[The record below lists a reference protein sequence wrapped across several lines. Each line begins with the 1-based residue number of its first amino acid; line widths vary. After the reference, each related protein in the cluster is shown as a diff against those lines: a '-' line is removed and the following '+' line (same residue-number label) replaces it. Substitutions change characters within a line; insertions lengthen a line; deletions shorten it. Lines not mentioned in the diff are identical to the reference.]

1 MCFAPYLLSSK
12 HFICKVRHGSLLRS
26 PKTRPSLTG
35 SSSAEEVG
43 NVNAIPLLSLPPRP
57 DALPESLPLPFSV
70 TSSQHA
76 AGSYGATSTENSTSS
91 SASSSSSG
99 SGSSNIHNAST
110 IAVTAVTTTTNMT
123 MKTSGSSTALSTST
137 TAPSKE
143 GTNRPRFLVLDFT
156 HVASI
161 DATAVHSC
169 FAPVGRLSQTLEVT
183 N

>member
-1 MCFAPYLLSSK
+1 MKPLPWAQ
-12 HFICKVRHGSLLRS
+12 VRHGSLLRS

-35 SSSAEEVG
+35 SSSAEDVG
-43 NVNAIPLLSLPPRP
+43 IGAMPLLSLPPRP

-70 TSSQHA
+70 TSNRTTANGSGG
-76 AGSYGATSTENSTSS
+76 GSYGATENPKHSTGAND
-91 SASSSSSG
+91 SSSG
-99 SGSSNIHNAST
+99 SGSINNSAAPNNYPSNIASS
-110 IAVTAVTTTTNMT
+110 TTT
-123 MKTSGSSTALSTST
+123 LSTST
-137 TAPSKE
+137 TAPVKE

-169 FAPVGRLSQTLEVT
+169 FAPVGRLSQTLEVL